1 MISIEDRL
9 IVGLGNPGR
18 DYAETRHNAGFL
30 LVDHLIERFGAQEER
45 GESTYLLWS
54 ARRAGRRVFLMKP
67 VTYMNR
73 SGLALVS
80 FLQRFPLRPLSI
92 LVIFDDVALPLGLI
106 RIKPSGSAGGQKG
119 MGHIIRTLE
128 TSDIPRLRIG
138 IDSQFRNG
146 LPLPDFVLS
155 PFHPEEEPLAREAL
169 ARAAAAAEL
178 WLCSEMTTLM
188 ARFNTKASSLNKDPQ
203 PTQEMEENVE

>member
-1 MISIEDRL
+1 MISTEDRL
-9 IVGLGNPGR
+9 IIGLGNPGR
-18 DYAETRHNAGFL
+18 NYTETRHNAGFL
-30 LVDHLIERFGAQEER
+30 LVDNLIERFGAQEER

-54 ARRAGRRVFLMKP
+54 ARQSGRRVFLMKP
-67 VTYMNR
+67 VTFMNR
-73 SGLALVS
+73 SGMAVAS
-80 FLQRFPLRPLSI
+80 FLQRFHLEAPAI
-92 LVIFDDVALPLGLI
+92 LVIFDDIALPLGLI

-119 MGHIIRTLE
+119 MAHIIQTME

-138 IDSQFRNG
+138 IDSEFRNG

-169 ARAAAAAEL
+169 ALAADAAKL
-178 WLCSEMTTLM
+178 WLHSEMTTLM